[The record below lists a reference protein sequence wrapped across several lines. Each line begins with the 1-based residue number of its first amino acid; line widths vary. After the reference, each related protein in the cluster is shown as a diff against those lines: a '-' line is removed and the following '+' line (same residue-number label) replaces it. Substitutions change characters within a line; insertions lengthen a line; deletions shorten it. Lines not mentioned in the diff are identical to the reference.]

1 MTNNIPPIIF
11 INVEKWIVNMLINER
26 FSGNFFVTIAR
37 RMFLSEIADSSIV
50 DKIVDN
56 NFKKTLDNY
65 QY

>member
-26 FSGNFFVTIAR
+26 FIGNFFVTIAK